1 MKLKINKA
9 IEMQLKKSYAIESG
23 HSEDVFE
30 IDCGEGINTVS
41 YSNKAVEAF
50 NALEFDMIRGYPHSI
65 ALKDN
70 IVDYWKDFIKL
81 DTDRICLADGSIHV
95 IYLLNRLFIE
105 KGDKVLGYS
114 PQFSEYETDIKM
126 HGAIY
131 DYVLLK
137 KEDNFKFNEREFIKK
152 INSEYKVIYIDNPN
166 NPTGQI
172 IPLSSIENIV
182 KEAAKYDIAV
192 MVDEAYGEYMPK
204 ENSAVKLLNNYDNVI
219 ALKTFSKGFG
229 LAGLR
234 AGYAVLPEQLVSPIK
249 KISTP
254 YEVSEISRSI
264 AANLLDDVQFIEEL
278 KEKTKYI
285 KNQLL
290 VPWKNLNIAE
300 TSDTVSI
307 MTVEHKNK
315 DIDLQQEFAKLK
327 IRVISGSDFTGLDK
341 NFIRFR
347 MPEEKEL
354 PEVIKAFQIIDN
366 IE

>member
-50 NALEFDMIRGYPHSI
+50 NALKFDMIRGYPHSI

-70 IVDYWKDFIKL
+70 IVDYWKDFIAL

-126 HGAIY
+126 HGATY

-137 KEDNFKFNEREFIKK
+137 KEDNFKFNEKEFIEK
-152 INSEYKVIYIDNPN
+152 INPEYKVIYIDNPN

-182 KEAAKYDIAV
+182 REAAKYDIAV

-278 KEKTKYI
+278 KE
-285 KNQLL
+285 
-290 VPWKNLNIAE
+290 
-300 TSDTVSI
+300 
-307 MTVEHKNK
+307 
-315 DIDLQQEFAKLK
+315 
-327 IRVISGSDFTGLDK
+327 
-341 NFIRFR
+341 
-347 MPEEKEL
+347 
-354 PEVIKAFQIIDN
+354 
-366 IE
+366 

>member
-1 MKLKINKA
+1 M
-9 IEMQLKKSYAIESG
+9 
-23 HSEDVFE
+23 
-30 IDCGEGINTVS
+30 
-41 YSNKAVEAF
+41 
-50 NALEFDMIRGYPHSI
+50 
-65 ALKDN
+65 
-70 IVDYWKDFIKL
+70 
-81 DTDRICLADGSIHV
+81 ADGSIHV

-126 HGAIY
+126 HGATY

-137 KEDNFKFNEREFIKK
+137 KEDNFKFNEKEFIEK
-152 INSEYKVIYIDNPN
+152 INPEYKVIYIDNPN

-254 YEVSEISRSI
+254 YEVSEMMF
-264 AANLLDDVQFIEEL
+264 NL
-278 KEKTKYI
+278 
-285 KNQLL
+285 
-290 VPWKNLNIAE
+290 
-300 TSDTVSI
+300 
-307 MTVEHKNK
+307 
-315 DIDLQQEFAKLK
+315 
-327 IRVISGSDFTGLDK
+327 
-341 NFIRFR
+341 
-347 MPEEKEL
+347 
-354 PEVIKAFQIIDN
+354 
-366 IE
+366 

>member
-50 NALEFDMIRGYPHSI
+50 NALKFDMIRGYPHSI

-70 IVDYWKDFIKL
+70 IVDYWKDFIAL

-126 HGAIY
+126 HGVTY

-137 KEDNFKFNEREFIKK
+137 KEDNFKFNEKEFIEK
-152 INSEYKVIYIDNPN
+152 INPEYKVIYIDNPN

-254 YEVSEISRSI
+254 YEVSEISRNI

-278 KEKTKYI
+278 KEKTKDI

-290 VPWKNLNIAE
+290 IPWKNLNIAE